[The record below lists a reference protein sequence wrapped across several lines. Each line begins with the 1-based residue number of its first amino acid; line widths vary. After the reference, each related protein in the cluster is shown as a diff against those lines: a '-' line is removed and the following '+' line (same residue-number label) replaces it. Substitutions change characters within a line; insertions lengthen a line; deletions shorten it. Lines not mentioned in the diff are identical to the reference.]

1 MRPDSPATKDDVN
14 SAMQAVMDEILAVKE
29 EILVVKDDVQAVKDD
44 LQGVKDDVQGVK
56 DDVQGV
62 KDDVQGVKDDVGTL
76 KALTLGSPDPD
87 QHNYVIFPIGGSYL
101 GSCSGCSWQRG
112 ARVEGDIHG
121 MFQEH
126 HSEFLDGWQASD
138 AGGSAG

>member
-14 SAMQAVMDEILAVKE
+14 SAMQAVMDEIL
-29 EILVVKDDVQAVKDD
+29 LVKDDVVAVK
-44 LQGVKDDVQGVK
+44 GDVAA
-56 DDVQGV
+56 
-62 KDDVQGVKDDVGTL
+62 VKDDVGTL

-87 QHNYVIFPIGGSYL
+87 QHNYVIFPIGGSFL

-112 ARVEGDIHG
+112 ARAERDIHG

-126 HSEFLDGWQASD
+126 HSDFLDGWQESD
-138 AGGSAG
+138 AGGSSG